1 MKVSVMWMTR
11 KRSHELIYSVS
22 SFIHNADDNTNVEYI
37 FVTDPDD
44 DDTTTAL
51 EKIVPMAHAHFAE
64 LIHITADRRY
74 GYGELEQY
82 QNLAATK
89 FTGDCILSF
98 ADDNICTEKGW
109 DTEIRKGLEE
119 RKGSPAMIAITP
131 TNEIWKGSSTIVGIN
146 REWYDKTKR
155 FSGNRATDAYLCDL
169 TKVAKI
175 EPIRPNVKTL
185 HLQRGKDN
193 IGTIS
198 HNGVEH
204 TIWGL
209 PGEDDFGGFNAK
221 KPVPPKYYH
230 RDDEF
235 RNDVTN
241 FKVGIERFEQ
251 DIRRLKNDE

>member
-1 MKVSVMWMTR
+1 M
-11 KRSHELIYSVS
+11 
-22 SFIHNADDNTNVEYI
+22 
-37 FVTDPDD
+37 
-44 DDTTTAL
+44 
-51 EKIVPMAHAHFAE
+51 
-64 LIHITADRRY
+64 
-74 GYGELEQY
+74 
-82 QNLAATK
+82 
-89 FTGDCILSF
+89 
-98 ADDNICTEKGW
+98 KGW

-204 TIWGL
+204 
-209 PGEDDFGGFNAK
+209 K